1 MPNTFGQMITSRTTG
16 VTPITPR
23 SQFPQKHVLK
33 MAHLAE
39 ALRVHQVVL
48 SIQVSP
54 YPNQNRLWLIARFIQ
69 RILAVTTKNQSP
81 Q

>member
-1 MPNTFGQMITSRTTG
+1 
-16 VTPITPR
+16 
-23 SQFPQKHVLK
+23 

-39 ALRVHQVVL
+39 ALRVHQVVP
-48 SIQVSP
+48 SIQLPP

-69 RILAVTTKNQSP
+69 RILAVTTKNQNP